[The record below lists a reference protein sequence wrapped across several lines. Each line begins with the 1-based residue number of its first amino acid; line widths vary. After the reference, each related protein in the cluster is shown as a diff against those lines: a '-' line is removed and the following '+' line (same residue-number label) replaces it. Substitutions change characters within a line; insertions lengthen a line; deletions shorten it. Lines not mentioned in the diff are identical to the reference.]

1 MPNKRAGLPQQA
13 AAVAVR
19 WKKDTLEVCLIRKT
33 GSRNWGVPKGL
44 VDPGDT
50 REETALKEAWEEAG
64 ISGRLVGKPLGT
76 YQYDK
81 WDATFEVTLYLM
93 EVLEQHARWQE
104 AGFRERRWTSFDEA
118 ASLLSEH
125 PVYAFLDRARILA
138 DSIGDRRLA
147 HSTEVRGLS
156 GHDKHLLR
164 GAAPHVRCRVG
175 RSLLRRGLRLATA
188 GRREA
193 IVCAAW

>member
-1 MPNKRAGLPQQA
+1 MLVSRNRRPRLPSGG
-13 AAVAVR
+13 
-19 WKKDTLEVCLIRKT
+19 KT
-33 GSRNWGVPKGL
+33 TPSRCVSFERSGSRNWGVPKGL

-50 REETALKEAWEEAG
+50 REETALKEAREEAG

-138 DSIGDRRLA
+138 DSIGSDA
-147 HSTEVRGLS
+147 
-156 GHDKHLLR
+156 
-164 GAAPHVRCRVG
+164 
-175 RSLLRRGLRLATA
+175 RSLNRS
-188 GRREA
+188 
-193 IVCAAW
+193 

>member
-1 MPNKRAGLPQQA
+1 M
-13 AAVAVR
+13 
-19 WKKDTLEVCLIRKT
+19 

-118 ASLLSEH
+118 ASLLCEH
-125 PVYAFLDRARILA
+125 PVYTFLDRARSLAA
-138 DSIGDRRLA
+138 DSIGSDA
-147 HSTEVRGLS
+147 
-156 GHDKHLLR
+156 
-164 GAAPHVRCRVG
+164 
-175 RSLLRRGLRLATA
+175 RSLNRN
-188 GRREA
+188 
-193 IVCAAW
+193 